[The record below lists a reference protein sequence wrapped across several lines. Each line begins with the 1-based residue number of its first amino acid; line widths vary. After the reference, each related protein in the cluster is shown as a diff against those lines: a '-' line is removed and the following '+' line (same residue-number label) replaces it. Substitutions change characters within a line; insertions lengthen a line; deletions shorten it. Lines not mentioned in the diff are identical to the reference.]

1 MSSADH
7 LAGAPGSPFG
17 GGANSKSPSK
27 KSPDGSPSAGKP
39 ADKARR
45 NLLIASCA
53 AGGVAGIAAVTPLV
67 GSFEPSE
74 KARAAGA
81 PVEADIS
88 GMAVGEMRTFEWR
101 GKPVWV
107 VRRSKEQVDELQK
120 NDPELA
126 DPQSKRNQSELTPM
140 PAVRNEY
147 RSLKPEYLVAV
158 GVCTHLGCSPSA
170 RFTPG
175 AQPSLPADW
184 PGGFLCPCHGSTFDL
199 AGRVYKNKPAPDN
212 LPVPPYSFISDS
224 RILIGEAG
232 KA

>member
-1 MSSADH
+1 MSSANP
-7 LAGAPGSPFG
+7 LTGTAGSTFGSGSPP
-17 GGANSKSPSK
+17 GAGTP
-27 KSPDGSPSAGKP
+27 KP
-39 ADKARR
+39 MDQGRR

-53 AGGVAGIAAVTPLV
+53 AGGVAGVAAVTPLV

-74 KARAAGA
+74 KAKAAGA

-88 GMAVGEMRTFEWR
+88 GMAVGELRTFEWR

-107 VRRSKEQVDELQK
+107 VRRSKEQVDELKK

-126 DPQSKRNQSELTPM
+126 DPLSKRNQSDLTPM
-140 PAVRNEY
+140 PAVRNEW

-170 RFTPG
+170 RFAPG
-175 AQPSLPADW
+175 AQASLPDDW

-199 AGRVYKNKPAPDN
+199 AGRVFKNKPAPDN
-212 LPVPPYSFISDS
+212 LPVPPYTFLSDS
-224 RILIGEAG
+224 RILIGEMP

>member
-1 MSSADH
+1 MSTADH
-7 LAGAPGSPFG
+7 LAASSGAAFTEL
-17 GGANSKSPSK
+17 
-27 KSPDGSPSAGKP
+27 P
-39 ADKARR
+39 ADSTRR

-53 AGGVAGIAAVTPLV
+53 AGGVAGLAAITPLV

-74 KARAAGA
+74 KAKAAGA

-88 GMAVGEMRTFEWR
+88 GMAVGELRTFEWR

-107 VRRSKEQVDELQK
+107 VRRSKAMVDELKK

-126 DPQSKRNQSELTPM
+126 DPQSKRNPSEFTPM
-140 PAVRNEY
+140 EGTRNEH

-175 AQPSLPADW
+175 AQPSLPNDW

-212 LPVPPYSFISDS
+212 LPIPPYNFISDS
-224 RILIGEAG
+224 RILIGEEK

>member
-1 MSSADH
+1 MD
-7 LAGAPGSPFG
+7 PT
-17 GGANSKSPSK
+17 
-27 KSPDGSPSAGKP
+27 
-39 ADKARR
+39 RR

-53 AGGVAGIAAVTPLV
+53 AGGVVGVAAVSPLV

-74 KARAAGA
+74 RAKAAGA

-88 GMAVGEMRTFEWR
+88 GMAMGELRTFEWR

-107 VRRSKEQVDELQK
+107 VRRSPAMIEELKK
-120 NDPELA
+120 NDASLA
-126 DPQSKRNQSELTPM
+126 DPESKRNQSELTPM
-140 PAVRNEY
+140 VAVRNEY

-170 RFTPG
+170 RFAPG
-175 AQPSLPADW
+175 AQPSLPDDW

-199 AGRVYKNKPAPDN
+199 AGRVFKNKPAPDN
-212 LPVPPYSFISDS
+212 LPVPPYTFLTDS
-224 RILIGEAG
+224 RILIGEEP